1 MTCCANDIQFLGY
14 EVINENKTKVKSGD
28 VIYLECEVKH
38 EYSSLAGEEV
48 VILHAKNITILPKEE
63 EKVLNM
69 N

>member
-14 EVINENKTKVKSGD
+14 EVINDTNVSVKDGD

-38 EYSSLAGEEV
+38 EYSELAGEEV
-48 VILHAKNITILPKEE
+48 VMLHAKGITKLPNEE

>member
-14 EVINENKTKVKSGD
+14 EVINETKTKVKTGD

-38 EYSSLAGEEV
+38 EYSKLAGEEV
-48 VILHAKNITILPKEE
+48 VMLHAHGITELPKEE